1 MAEKVIRP
9 ATREDISM
17 LAELKSRYVRLLY
30 RGFIPDAF
38 LAIAEP
44 AYY

>member
-1 MAEKVIRP
+1 
-9 ATREDISM
+9 M

-38 LAIAEP
+38 LTIAEP
-44 AYY
+44 AYYYNQLQDWLTQG